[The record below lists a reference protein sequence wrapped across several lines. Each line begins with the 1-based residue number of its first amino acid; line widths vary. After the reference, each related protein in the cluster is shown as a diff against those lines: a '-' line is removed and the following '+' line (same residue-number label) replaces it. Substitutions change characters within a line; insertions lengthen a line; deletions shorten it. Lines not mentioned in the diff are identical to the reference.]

1 VVEGTNHTVTGNTL
15 QNCEVGILQ
24 QRNPSNYPG
33 DADQSNVADQYFG
46 RGNSPMTCGNTISGN
61 TFNSNGTDTRNI
73 GVGGGIV
80 TNTNTG
86 ETFCSIQSA
95 IDDAQTIAGHTIT
108 VSAGTYNEEITVN
121 KRLTIIGAGSG
132 SNPATNTVI
141 QGSTLNIPVVKI
153 RTGGLNVSDRATI
166 KDVYVTTSASNTLSW
181 IGGIEIDAS
190 NNNPLGHITLENVTV
205 ANCLGKTTGVHFKGV
220 SATGVST
227 DIISDVKI
235 INSLIT
241 NNQYGISARHT
252 QVHGLEILGGSG
264 RTVISENRRAGMLIY
279 GVDNGSGFSNQF
291 DDFVFN
297 KVDFNHNN
305 TSGDLDAGNGDIFF
319 LGFNGDLNV
328 DDVVITMGNTAV
340 ASPYYIG
347 FGINGKYLGGT
358 EPAGNMTFKNMQL
371 NDYSGAQQH
380 PRALM
385 GIWTFSNLNAGVEL
399 DGVEFNGTG
408 ASQGALSLS
417 GLYGTTPLVIK
428 NSKFAGLSS
437 YVVAPANQITDIRSV
452 GSYVPVDATNNNTFT
467 GTSDNYDIEDRII
480 HKIDNASYGLVT
492 WVATHCYVTP
502 NSYLPNIT
510 TSPDVQ
516 RGVGAAS
523 NGDIVHIEAGVYT
536 GNVDA
541 TSKTVTLSPGAS
553 PGCVTING
561 NVSLNGGDIMY
572 IEANNTNACTDYDQF
587 IINGSVSLGGATLDL
602 TLGYTPA
609 LGDSYTIINNDASDA
624 VVGQFAQGAAITVSG
639 YTFSINYAGGDGND
653 VVLTRCSGGVQNINT
668 GEIFCTIQSAIDD
681 AQTLAGHTITVSAGT
696 YNEDVNV
703 TKSVTISGA
712 DATTTI
718 VNGPKGGGNAT
729 FRVSAF
735 GVIIE
740 NFTIT
745 RDGNNTT
752 DWNDPTLNSAGVA
765 IQSQGNTATIRH
777 NIITGNRTGIDVNNS
792 NGNTITGNTID
803 FNRTGLLFRNQ
814 TDNTNMTNNFIRD
827 NWTVGVLFIDASGGS
842 NSPLQQAL
850 NSNFNDNNISG
861 NWYGDIVDRQNGG
874 SLPPPGSNMKNFEC
888 NWYGVTSPVVSIVN
902 SAEPGY
908 ASQIPVAYG
917 GTATN
922 PGSAPNILGPA
933 SANFD
938 YISWLTNG
946 TDDQPSTQGFQPVSG
961 SCSGTPVDITSATPD
976 DIICGETTGSINVSW
991 AGGTSPYDIAW
1002 TGGSATGVTSPYI
1015 ITGLAAGT
1023 YGITVTDANGSTD
1036 TDNATINYYPI
1047 TNLTQNTTFADIQPA
1062 VNAANDGDVIEIC
1075 AGTFAL
1081 SAPVTITKKIT
1092 LQGQGTLSSIVE
1104 LSSSWFNVNGVDAF
1118 FCNSS
1123 DVTIQN
1129 IHFKVVGKGQGN
1141 LVSIYHSNTQI
1152 LNNKFSGEYVFGDPE
1167 VTRATV
1173 WSANPMT
1180 GIVMDGNIIESLR
1193 QPGYLSNGS
1202 GTISN
1207 NTVNNTR
1214 GWVIEGVGTLSYT
1227 GNIFGTNTSHI
1238 TILNTASNIS
1248 GLTISNNDLSG
1259 TVTDWAIDNRT
1270 TGTASA
1276 ECNWYGT
1283 TSSSGV
1289 ASKITG
1295 NVDYTPWL
1303 TNGTDNAP
1311 ALGFQPVPGA
1321 CTGTP
1326 VVISSTTPSAAS
1338 CVNNDGQI
1346 AVVLAGGTAS
1356 YTIAWSG
1363 PATGSA
1369 TSGNVNYTISG
1380 LAAGAYNITVTD
1392 ANGSTATTATVTV
1405 GYHPVTNLTTLA
1417 TYATIQGAVTV
1428 ATAGD
1433 VIEICN
1439 GTYNERVTIDKSL
1452 TLQGQSE
1459 AGVILDGT
1467 GLSGT
1472 GSGIKI
1478 NSNVTSVTIQK
1489 MTIQNYTGSTPNGS
1503 AGIYANG
1510 SNDGFTADHLTVKNN
1525 VSASGIYANGP
1536 VDGFEVT
1543 NSTVSGHGP
1552 GARGIVI
1559 WNGFK
1564 QNITISN
1571 NAVSNNNCCGI
1582 ELQDGSASG
1591 VTISDNILLGNGD
1604 NGISVVGLTSG
1615 AGANVISGN
1624 FLQDNGRFGI
1634 EIKNPMGTGLDNGDG
1649 SIVVEN
1655 NTVELTALYVL
1666 GSPELRD
1673 RAGIAVFRRSP
1684 IFSDGNP
1691 NMPQGVIVRN
1701 NTVEGYKQ
1709 PSNSEG
1715 FGIVAEG
1722 QGHIITNNTL
1732 NRNDVGLQFQMGHT
1746 PYTGSG
1752 GIPDAGDQSN
1762 IADQY
1767 FGRGNAPQS
1776 CGLVDGGQTNGSGL
1790 LANGTDFRIVGFG
1803 ANFVQLNGRKVEN
1816 TNTGMAYCSIQQA
1829 IDDNPTLNGH
1839 TIEVSAGTYVENV
1852 VVGKSV
1858 SILGPNATIDPCT
1871 GTRGAEAIV
1880 VPSTSAISSGEIFHV
1895 AASNVTIA
1903 GLTIDGDNTLI
1914 SSGFSSTNGADI
1926 DAAEG
1931 ITVYENN
1938 ISNLTV
1944 QNNFIQNLSYFGVS
1958 LFGANYSAPETHGHV
1973 VSNNL
1978 IRNMGTYDALS
1989 GIANWGG
1996 GILLYNSQYSHVYE
2010 NCIEN
2015 ARIGIQTGN
2024 FQKVNSGSTDF
2035 QLIENNTIEA
2045 RALGIFYN
2053 LHNYS
2058 PFTIKD
2064 NTITALFNSDELPAS
2079 TKSWKGLLI
2088 ASLGNNMGLSN
2099 IVNNSV
2105 DGIGLT
2111 NAWTR
2116 GSEGINVWNVTNTA
2130 RPIITE
2136 GTLTNVDKGIFV
2148 NNFEGYNSDGSYGSY
2163 ADISKVTV
2171 SNADEGIVVYDS
2183 PNSTSHSSVNATAI
2197 NNYISADTGIRLGE
2211 TASGTVNGTFNENH
2225 ITGFTTYAI
2234 NSTVSNTVDATCNWY
2249 GTTSSNA
2256 IAAAITGTVN
2266 YILWLT
2272 SGTDDQ
2278 PSTSGFQPL
2287 PTACSGTP
2295 VEITSTTPSPETCT
2309 HDNGSIA
2316 IVYSGGTA
2324 DYTIAWSGPESGS
2337 DMTSANS
2344 YTIPTLVAGNY
2355 VITITDVNGSSVT
2368 TTVAVEYHPVTN
2380 QTTSSTY
2387 ATIQAAIDAAT
2398 AGDEIDVCAGTY
2410 VEHIKIDKAISLL
2423 GPNATID
2430 ACGGTRVPE
2439 AIIYPPVSDI
2449 AYNTDDGALIDV
2461 QASNVTIS
2469 GFLLNGDNPDI
2480 TTGFTSTNGADID
2493 AASGIVRYSTGD
2505 NLVVTNNIIQNLS
2518 YFGVTLYD
2526 YPAGV
2531 PSAGNIIANNKI
2543 QDLGTYDAGSGIDY
2557 WGGGVLLYNNQYT
2570 YVHDNCMTNVRTG
2583 IQTGNYSK
2591 ANPGTTNDQLIT
2603 NNIMAVRR
2611 RGIFHNLAYSNA
2623 SAYTL
2628 SNNTITG
2635 LMDSHET
2642 VWDGILL
2649 SSLSVLSTTSNNSI
2663 NGAGITNPSE
2673 GIEVWNVKNNA
2684 PAAISGGNISGV
2696 STGIFVNNYEGYSS
2710 NGADGAHTAVNG
2722 VTINATNIGVYLHDH
2737 PSSTHGQVSGSF
2749 NGCAIT
2755 ANEGIRTVESS
2766 SGATNG
2772 SFTGNT
2778 INADSLGINL
2788 TGMLLSSS
2796 NGLTIDDNT
2805 ITLSDQIENTQP
2817 TVGIQLANL
2826 AGTAAATITNNDIS
2840 GALYGYAGYNINT
2853 TPVSTIDGGTVSGI
2867 MQGISIINTDG
2878 VLTKGSSINV
2888 KDVIMNGFTGTSSNP
2903 AINFHAGVYTFTTA
2917 GTTIAEGITMNIE
2930 GVTIDGTGKPSQASG
2945 GIYLAD
2951 FSGGSTNVQT
2961 ITVYNSTIQNNA
2973 NRGFDARGKVNLAL
2987 TANTI
2992 SNNGHDAWGA
3002 GGNYGFSIIAQKE
3015 ATITAYNNFISLPA
3029 SSTTEVYGL
3038 FTGNGTTNS
3047 ITAHDNSILLNG
3059 NANSGSRLASSSAGT
3074 GSIDATCNWWGTVV
3088 VNDLASMISGNVT
3101 YTPWLINGT
3110 DDQLGTPG
3118 FQPVS
3123 GACSGIP
3130 IAVTVDGVIDALC
3143 TTGVNGTISITV
3155 TGGIS
3160 PYTYLWSDGQTTE
3173 DAVNLAAGVYTVTVT
3188 DIFGN
3193 TGTASATVGASPV
3206 VNTTTM
3212 TGYSTIQGA
3221 INATNTVNGNT
3232 IVVCAGTYNENVVV
3246 NKELT
3251 INGAKAG
3258 VDPRPST
3265 SSTRVIDDAS
3275 ESIVIAPK
3283 NKNIF
3288 KIESNNVTING
3299 FEAKHSGGSG
3309 TADAFKASN
3318 SQTNI
3323 QILNNIVYQS
3333 TDEGIQLEGGTD
3345 YLVQYNYVKNPVGD
3359 GITFSS
3365 YSGTTPT
3372 NQPGTNLKIK
3382 DNDIEGSTSAYG
3394 SVYLYGVRNVTVSGN
3409 MITTRSSG
3417 IIVGSDGLPVS
3428 NALIHN
3434 NTINTE
3440 MHSAYSAYAMGI
3452 GIDGNGDNIQI
3463 HNNYI
3468 DDIGDGDL
3476 VHSNAYPD
3484 NFGLIYVG
3492 PSANANPTNVTVNN
3506 NYLYRFV
3513 DHNYLFVKGSVTKS
3527 D

>member
-1 VVEGTNHTVTGNTL
+1 MKKAHFYTLSASSLMSKKFNRLSSSLILFSRSYHCFIGKMGLVLLFLLGGVGSSWGQNVLAGWTFPTNFGPAPLTISAECGNGSIYADGTNGSSVWTSNNSNYQFFSGNVSSPALCGVTIASGALSPTNNANNGKSIVFKLSTLGYKDLLLIYDTRGTSAGFKTHDWAYSTDGISFTQFQQITGRNDVSFSTQTVDFSSATILNNKSDIYIKVTVDGATVGSGNNRFDNVKFVGTSYPINVYTDNTLTTLVSGHNTIQAAVDDASTLAGYVITAAAGTYTENVTVNKAVTIKGANAGIAAGNDPGSRGAETILDGAFKMNAGGTIDGFEIINGYQFGGSPNKDGILVASAGVSVTNTIVENVTGSQNTGIEVGYHNNFLLTNSSVINNWRGIYLNPSSGHVLSGNLIDGNDYGISSDGLTNFSMTGSSITNNSQEGWGASTVGSSVVANNNIIANNPIVSIAHYGGSAIDANCNWWGQATGPLSGQNSGNVTAGTYLNSGTDNQPGTPGFQPANGTCIGPVHNINQNTYYTKIQDAVNAANANDVIEAADGTYNERVTIDKSLTLQGQSETGVILDGTGLSGTGSGIKINSNVTNVTIQKMTIQNYTGSTPNGSAGIYANGSNNGFLADHVTVKNNVSASGIYANGPVDGFGVTNSTVIGHGPGARGIVIWNGLKKNVTISNNTVTNNNCCGIELQDGDASAVTVSDNIIDIGGGDNAIGLTGLNATVGLNVIDGNTITGGGRYGIEVKNPAGGVTVSDNTVTLSTQNADLRDRAGIAVFRRGVLGNNVDIPNGVTITGNTVDGYQQTSTSEGFGIVVEGTNHTVTGNTL

-1311 ALGFQPVPGA
+1311 ALGFQPVPGS
-1321 CTGTP
+1321 CSGTP
-1326 VVISSTTPSAAS
+1326 VDITSATPSPET
-1338 CVNNDGQI
+1338 CVHDNGSI
-1346 AVVLAGGTAS
+1346 AILYSGGTA
-1356 YTIAWSG
+1356 
-1363 PATGSA
+1363 
-1369 TSGNVNYTISG
+1369 NYTISWSG
-1380 LAAGAYNITVTD
+1380 QESGSDLTSNTTYTIPTLSAGSYNITITD
-1392 ANGSTATTATVTV
+1392 ANGSTATT
-1405 GYHPVTNLTTLA
+1405 
-1417 TYATIQGAVTV
+1417 
-1428 ATAGD
+1428 
-1433 VIEICN
+1433 
-1439 GTYNERVTIDKSL
+1439 
-1452 TLQGQSE
+1452 
-1459 AGVILDGT
+1459 
-1467 GLSGT
+1467 
-1472 GSGIKI
+1472 
-1478 NSNVTSVTIQK
+1478 SVT
-1489 MTIQNYTGSTPNGS
+1489 
-1503 AGIYANG
+1503 
-1510 SNDGFTADHLTVKNN
+1510 L
-1525 VSASGIYANGP
+1525 
-1536 VDGFEVT
+1536 
-1543 NSTVSGHGP
+1543 
-1552 GARGIVI
+1552 
-1559 WNGFK
+1559 
-1564 QNITISN
+1564 
-1571 NAVSNNNCCGI
+1571 
-1582 ELQDGSASG
+1582 
-1591 VTISDNILLGNGD
+1591 
-1604 NGISVVGLTSG
+1604 
-1615 AGANVISGN
+1615 
-1624 FLQDNGRFGI
+1624 
-1634 EIKNPMGTGLDNGDG
+1634 
-1649 SIVVEN
+1649 
-1655 NTVELTALYVL
+1655 
-1666 GSPELRD
+1666 
-1673 RAGIAVFRRSP
+1673 
-1684 IFSDGNP
+1684 
-1691 NMPQGVIVRN
+1691 
-1701 NTVEGYKQ
+1701 
-1709 PSNSEG
+1709 
-1715 FGIVAEG
+1715 
-1722 QGHIITNNTL
+1722 
-1732 NRNDVGLQFQMGHT
+1732 
-1746 PYTGSG
+1746 
-1752 GIPDAGDQSN
+1752 
-1762 IADQY
+1762 
-1767 FGRGNAPQS
+1767 
-1776 CGLVDGGQTNGSGL
+1776 
-1790 LANGTDFRIVGFG
+1790 
-1803 ANFVQLNGRKVEN
+1803 
-1816 TNTGMAYCSIQQA
+1816 
-1829 IDDNPTLNGH
+1829 
-1839 TIEVSAGTYVENV
+1839 
-1852 VVGKSV
+1852 
-1858 SILGPNATIDPCT
+1858 
-1871 GTRGAEAIV
+1871 
-1880 VPSTSAISSGEIFHV
+1880 
-1895 AASNVTIA
+1895 
-1903 GLTIDGDNTLI
+1903 
-1914 SSGFSSTNGADI
+1914 
-1926 DAAEG
+1926 
-1931 ITVYENN
+1931 
-1938 ISNLTV
+1938 
-1944 QNNFIQNLSYFGVS
+1944 
-1958 LFGANYSAPETHGHV
+1958 
-1973 VSNNL
+1973 
-1978 IRNMGTYDALS
+1978 
-1989 GIANWGG
+1989 
-1996 GILLYNSQYSHVYE
+1996 
-2010 NCIEN
+2010 
-2015 ARIGIQTGN
+2015 
-2024 FQKVNSGSTDF
+2024 
-2035 QLIENNTIEA
+2035 
-2045 RALGIFYN
+2045 
-2053 LHNYS
+2053 
-2058 PFTIKD
+2058 
-2064 NTITALFNSDELPAS
+2064 
-2079 TKSWKGLLI
+2079 
-2088 ASLGNNMGLSN
+2088 
-2099 IVNNSV
+2099 
-2105 DGIGLT
+2105 
-2111 NAWTR
+2111 
-2116 GSEGINVWNVTNTA
+2116 
-2130 RPIITE
+2130 
-2136 GTLTNVDKGIFV
+2136 
-2148 NNFEGYNSDGSYGSY
+2148 
-2163 ADISKVTV
+2163 
-2171 SNADEGIVVYDS
+2171 
-2183 PNSTSHSSVNATAI
+2183 
-2197 NNYISADTGIRLGE
+2197 
-2211 TASGTVNGTFNENH
+2211 
-2225 ITGFTTYAI
+2225 
-2234 NSTVSNTVDATCNWY
+2234 
-2249 GTTSSNA
+2249 
-2256 IAAAITGTVN
+2256 
-2266 YILWLT
+2266 
-2272 SGTDDQ
+2272 
-2278 PSTSGFQPL
+2278 
-2287 PTACSGTP
+2287 
-2295 VEITSTTPSPETCT
+2295 
-2309 HDNGSIA
+2309 
-2316 IVYSGGTA
+2316 
-2324 DYTIAWSGPESGS
+2324 
-2337 DMTSANS
+2337 
-2344 YTIPTLVAGNY
+2344 
-2355 VITITDVNGSSVT
+2355 
-2368 TTVAVEYHPVTN
+2368 EYHPV
-2380 QTTSSTY
+2380 
-2387 ATIQAAIDAAT
+2387 
-2398 AGDEIDVCAGTY
+2398 
-2410 VEHIKIDKAISLL
+2410 
-2423 GPNATID
+2423 
-2430 ACGGTRVPE
+2430 
-2439 AIIYPPVSDI
+2439 
-2449 AYNTDDGALIDV
+2449 
-2461 QASNVTIS
+2461 
-2469 GFLLNGDNPDI
+2469 LN
-2480 TTGFTSTNGADID
+2480 
-2493 AASGIVRYSTGD
+2493 
-2505 NLVVTNNIIQNLS
+2505 
-2518 YFGVTLYD
+2518 
-2526 YPAGV
+2526 
-2531 PSAGNIIANNKI
+2531 
-2543 QDLGTYDAGSGIDY
+2543 
-2557 WGGGVLLYNNQYT
+2557 
-2570 YVHDNCMTNVRTG
+2570 
-2583 IQTGNYSK
+2583 
-2591 ANPGTTNDQLIT
+2591 
-2603 NNIMAVRR
+2603 
-2611 RGIFHNLAYSNA
+2611 
-2623 SAYTL
+2623 
-2628 SNNTITG
+2628 
-2635 LMDSHET
+2635 
-2642 VWDGILL
+2642 
-2649 SSLSVLSTTSNNSI
+2649 STTS
-2663 NGAGITNPSE
+2663 
-2673 GIEVWNVKNNA
+2673 
-2684 PAAISGGNISGV
+2684 
-2696 STGIFVNNYEGYSS
+2696 
-2710 NGADGAHTAVNG
+2710 
-2722 VTINATNIGVYLHDH
+2722 VTY
-2737 PSSTHGQVSGSF
+2737 
-2749 NGCAIT
+2749 
-2755 ANEGIRTVESS
+2755 
-2766 SGATNG
+2766 
-2772 SFTGNT
+2772 
-2778 INADSLGINL
+2778 
-2788 TGMLLSSS
+2788 
-2796 NGLTIDDNT
+2796 
-2805 ITLSDQIENTQP
+2805 
-2817 TVGIQLANL
+2817 
-2826 AGTAAATITNNDIS
+2826 
-2840 GALYGYAGYNINT
+2840 ALYKL
-2853 TPVSTIDGGTVSGI
+2853 
-2867 MQGISIINTDG
+2867 Q
-2878 VLTKGSSINV
+2878 
-2888 KDVIMNGFTGTSSNP
+2888 
-2903 AINFHAGVYTFTTA
+2903 
-2917 GTTIAEGITMNIE
+2917 
-2930 GVTIDGTGKPSQASG
+2930 
-2945 GIYLAD
+2945 
-2951 FSGGSTNVQT
+2951 
-2961 ITVYNSTIQNNA
+2961 
-2973 NRGFDARGKVNLAL
+2973 
-2987 TANTI
+2987 
-2992 SNNGHDAWGA
+2992 
-3002 GGNYGFSIIAQKE
+3002 
-3015 ATITAYNNFISLPA
+3015 
-3029 SSTTEVYGL
+3029 
-3038 FTGNGTTNS
+3038 
-3047 ITAHDNSILLNG
+3047 
-3059 NANSGSRLASSSAGT
+3059 
-3074 GSIDATCNWWGTVV
+3074 
-3088 VNDLASMISGNVT
+3088 
-3101 YTPWLINGT
+3101 
-3110 DDQLGTPG
+3110 
-3118 FQPVS
+3118 
-3123 GACSGIP
+3123 
-3130 IAVTVDGVIDALC
+3130 
-3143 TTGVNGTISITV
+3143 
-3155 TGGIS
+3155 
-3160 PYTYLWSDGQTTE
+3160 
-3173 DAVNLAAGVYTVTVT
+3173 
-3188 DIFGN
+3188 
-3193 TGTASATVGASPV
+3193 
-3206 VNTTTM
+3206 
-3212 TGYSTIQGA
+3212 
-3221 INATNTVNGNT
+3221 
-3232 IVVCAGTYNENVVV
+3232 
-3246 NKELT
+3246 
-3251 INGAKAG
+3251 
-3258 VDPRPST
+3258 
-3265 SSTRVIDDAS
+3265 
-3275 ESIVIAPK
+3275 
-3283 NKNIF
+3283 
-3288 KIESNNVTING
+3288 
-3299 FEAKHSGGSG
+3299 
-3309 TADAFKASN
+3309 
-3318 SQTNI
+3318 
-3323 QILNNIVYQS
+3323 
-3333 TDEGIQLEGGTD
+3333 
-3345 YLVQYNYVKNPVGD
+3345 
-3359 GITFSS
+3359 
-3365 YSGTTPT
+3365 
-3372 NQPGTNLKIK
+3372 
-3382 DNDIEGSTSAYG
+3382 
-3394 SVYLYGVRNVTVSGN
+3394 
-3409 MITTRSSG
+3409 
-3417 IIVGSDGLPVS
+3417 
-3428 NALIHN
+3428 
-3434 NTINTE
+3434 
-3440 MHSAYSAYAMGI
+3440 
-3452 GIDGNGDNIQI
+3452 
-3463 HNNYI
+3463 
-3468 DDIGDGDL
+3468 
-3476 VHSNAYPD
+3476 
-3484 NFGLIYVG
+3484 
-3492 PSANANPTNVTVNN
+3492 
-3506 NYLYRFV
+3506 
-3513 DHNYLFVKGSVTKS
+3513 
-3527 D
+3527 